1 MVMTEN
7 EALSTML
14 MSDFASGVVGS
25 TVSGIVLVFAVY
37 ILRSGLSSLRRARML
52 TVETALGDVGRSIRD
67 LHEKARDEG
76 KSTMFFSA
84 KKTD

>member
-1 MVMTEN
+1 MMIEN
-7 EALSTML
+7 AALNGIP
-14 MSDFASGVVGS
+14 MSGFASAIVGS
-25 TVSGIVLVFAVY
+25 VISGIVVAFAIY
-37 ILRSGLSSLRRARML
+37 IFRSGRASLHRARML